1 MKTPERTTVIKTDK
15 QVLRVAFYDRNR
27 VDPDTPISVIELQN
41 ALFYR
46 LLKKHPEWEN
56 AGIYRDID
64 EFGTT
69 SCNQLEFNK
78 LMEDCKRGMID
89 LVVVKSISKFSR
101 NIVDLISMVSAFHS
115 MNPAVELYFIN
126 ENIDTRKDNDL
137 APFEYMH
144 NHITESEERT
154 RTIKESL
161 RARYLPGTF
170 DHKGIKKKSKKHR
183 KHKKEAS
190 NESF

>member
-1 MKTPERTTVIKTDK
+1 MITPERTIETKTDK
-15 QVLRVAFYDRNR
+15 QMLRVAFYDRNR

-56 AGIYRDID
+56 IGIYRDID

-69 SCNQLEFNK
+69 SRNQLEFNK
-78 LMEDCKRGMID
+78 LMEDCKKGMID

-101 NIVDLISMVSAFHS
+101 NVVDLISMVSAFHS

-144 NHITESEERT
+144 NLMKESEERT

-161 RARYLPGTF
+161 TARYSPGKF
-170 DHKGIKKKSKKHR
+170 DSKGIKKKSKKHR
-183 KHKKEAS
+183 KHKRRGK
-190 NESF
+190 